1 MLAGGIAIDATGE
14 PLPAATVAAAKKS
27 DAVLLGAVG
36 GPQWDT
42 LPGDK
47 RRNAHFSACELN
59 WASTP
64 TCGQQSSIQHWRL
77 LPAPPETAAAGIDVM
92 IVRELTAACISAT
105 VAAAKV

>member
-1 MLAGGIAIDATGE
+1 MAKFQIAVIPGDGIGPEVVNGTRQVLDAIADRFGHEFAYTELLAGGIAIDATGE

-47 RRNAHFSACELN
+47 RPERA
-59 WASTP
+59 
-64 TCGQQSSIQHWRL
+64 L
-77 LPAPPETAAAGIDVM
+77 LGLRA
-92 IVRELTAACISAT
+92 
-105 VAAAKV
+105 